1 MITRTEPI
9 KILKTGI
16 LVLSEDDGLMNYG
29 LLAYKLPD
37 YRLKYID

>member
-16 LVLSEDDGLMNYG
+16 LVLSERRRSYELWIVS
-29 LLAYKLPD
+29 L
-37 YRLKYID
+37 